1 MRSKEEVEKYL
12 KELIEKIKIFD
23 VVIEDRKEFYELQK
37 ELEITQSSCKE
48 EIIKLTYK
56 NYYKGPIEDSIN
68 KGEYWEFGKTIKK
81 TEVYIKINKG
91 LQNKSVICI
100 SFHKAKHKMTYP
112 LKSK

>member
-12 KELIEKIKIFD
+12 KELIDKIKIFD
-23 VVIEDRKEFYELQK
+23 VIIEDRKEFYELQK
-37 ELEITQSSCKE
+37 EFEITQSYCKE
-48 EIIKLTYK
+48 EIKKLTYK
-56 NYYKGPIEDSIN
+56 NYYKGPSEDKIN
-68 KGEYWEFGKTIKK
+68 KGEYWEFGKLIKK

-91 LQNKSVICI
+91 IPNRNVICI